1 MLFLSHCYYSLK
13 THETLNN
20 GNKKN
25 ETFYPQ
31 WSVKHPLRTIHAEWP
46 LQNKSME
53 ILAFKCGYFTSNK
66 DNFMIRYRKKCF
78 SENKI
83 AFE

>member
-1 MLFLSHCYYSLK
+1 MAI
-13 THETLNN
+13 
-20 GNKKN
+20 KKN

-78 SENKI
+78 SENSI
-83 AFE
+83 WMSDPYGGTPAENHSL